1 MATEADTSGS
11 ELLPPDNRHH
21 YRRQRQSHRHNSGS
35 LATDINF
42 RRGSKSGHDHHD
54 NEVEKLISVDDFD
67 DSDNEDTHSC
77 STTSPT
83 PSDQAVNSSVSSRQ
97 PTRDRSTSYFS
108 SSYKLR
114 KKQELASKV
123 LDEDELQSLR
133 LKINSRERKR
143 MHDLNSALDGL
154 REVMP
159 YAHGPSV
166 RKMSKIAT
174 LLLAKNYILMLNS
187 SLEEMKKLVSDIY
200 TKHGPS
206 PAVTQVPG
214 CHSIA
219 PQSAATNSAIL
230 ATSSNNGGQTKP
242 PIDSRSGGL
251 NNGFQ
256 TPPNKSTDVPENYS
270 YPAAALP
277 LAHLTQ
283 HHTSIPPA
291 IPLSVAGLR
300 TSAHGLP
307 SREANSLACHYL
319 LPKSEPISVV
329 GISPSLASREC
340 SRHLQPWG
348 VPCSC
353 APCVSS
359 PGNLA
364 FSLHLNRFPQPML
377 ASSPAL
383 HRKH

>member
-11 ELLPPDNRHH
+11 ELVVPDNRHH
-21 YRRQRQSHRHNSGS
+21 YRRQRQSHRQNSGS
-35 LATDINF
+35 LATGINF
-42 RRGSKSGHDHHD
+42 WRDSKSGDDHHD
-54 NEVEKLISVDDFD
+54 NGVEKLISVDDFD
-67 DSDNEDTHSC
+67 DSDSEDTHSC

-97 PTRDRSTSYFS
+97 PTSRGRNTSHFS

-114 KKQELASKV
+114 KNQELASKV
-123 LDEDELQSLR
+123 LDEEELQSLR

-206 PAVTQVPG
+206 PAMTQVPG
-214 CHSIA
+214 CHPVA
-219 PQSAATNSAIL
+219 PQSMSS
-230 ATSSNNGGQTKP
+230 ATSSNNGSQ
-242 PIDSRSGGL
+242 PIDSRSGGIT
-251 NNGFQ
+251 NGVQ

-270 YPAAALP
+270 YPPAALP
-277 LAHLTQ
+277 LAHLTH
-283 HHTSIPPA
+283 HHTPIPSA
-291 IPLSVAGLR
+291 IPLPVAGLR

-307 SREANSLACHYL
+307 SREVNSLACHYL
-319 LPKSEPISVV
+319 LPKSEPTSVV
-329 GISPSLASREC
+329 GLSPSLASREC
-340 SRHLQPWG
+340 TRHLQPWG
-348 VPCSC
+348 MPCSC

-359 PGNLA
+359 SGHLA
-364 FSLHLNRFPQPML
+364 FSLHLNRFSQPML
-377 ASSPAL
+377 TSSPAL
-383 HRKH
+383 QRKH